1 MEIISHRGY
10 WKSASEKNILQA
22 FNRSFELGLG
32 TETDV
37 RDFNGQLV
45 ISHDIPTGNE
55 MTVADFF
62 QLVGDKDFSL
72 ALNIK
77 SDGLTDK
84 LSQLIE
90 KFNIRNAF
98 VFDMS
103 VPDQIAY
110 AKNGKIPFFSRASE
124 YEPVISL
131 YDSCHGVWLDAFKS
145 VWYDEKYIKGIL
157 NDGKKVCIV
166 SPELHKRDNYKDL
179 WNMLLVSGL
188 NVCDKVILCTDFP
201 EEAIAFFKESK

>member
-10 WKSASEKNILQA
+10 WKSPSEKNALQA

-55 MTVADFF
+55 MTLEDFF
-62 QLVGDKDFSL
+62 KLISDKTFSL

-77 SDGLTDK
+77 SDGLVDK

-90 KFNIRNAF
+90 TYNIRNAF

-103 VPDQIAY
+103 VPDQISY
-110 AKNGKIPFFSRASE
+110 AKNGKISFFSRASE

-131 YDSCHGVWLDAFKS
+131 YDTCHGVWLDAFKS
-145 VWYDEKYIKGIL
+145 IWYDEKYIKNIL

-166 SPELHKRDNYKDL
+166 SPELHKRDDYEDL
-179 WNMLLVSGL
+179 WNMLSVSGL
-188 NVCDKVILCTDFP
+188 KDSDNVILCTDFP
-201 EEAIAFFKESK
+201 EEAIAFLKESK

>member
-10 WKSASEKNILQA
+10 WKSPSEKNALQA

-37 RDFNGQLV
+37 RDFNGELV

-55 MTVADFF
+55 MTVEDFF
-62 QLVGDKDFSL
+62 KLVDDKKFSL

-77 SDGLTDK
+77 SDGLVDK

-90 KFNIRNAF
+90 TYSIRNAF

-103 VPDQIAY
+103 VPDQISY
-110 AKNGKIPFFSRASE
+110 AKNGKISFFSRASE

-131 YDSCHGVWLDAFKS
+131 YDTCHGVWLDAFKS
-145 VWYDEKYIKGIL
+145 VWYDEKYIQNIL

-166 SPELHKRDNYKDL
+166 SPELHKRDDYKDL

-188 NVCDKVILCTDFP
+188 KDSDNVILCTDFP
-201 EEAIAFFKESK
+201 EEAIAFLKESK